1 MDTYY
6 EFVVTVPHPDGNLAY
21 EVFDKDFLTFCKLI
35 LRNTLKK
42 TTNLVPDV
50 CEHYIKQ
57 HRNIV
62 GCNQKMQLIADK
74 LLEFAAIAK
83 NNNLQ
88 IQVNFKMHGL

>member
-6 EFVVTVPHPDGNLAY
+6 EFVVTVPSPDGNLAY

-35 LRNTLKK
+35 LRNQLKK
-42 TTNLVPDV
+42 NTMLEPDV
-50 CEHYIKQ
+50 CQHYINQ

-74 LLEFAAIAK
+74 LLDFASIATK
-83 NNNLQ
+83 NQSKISVAL
-88 IQVNFKMHGL
+88 KLHGL